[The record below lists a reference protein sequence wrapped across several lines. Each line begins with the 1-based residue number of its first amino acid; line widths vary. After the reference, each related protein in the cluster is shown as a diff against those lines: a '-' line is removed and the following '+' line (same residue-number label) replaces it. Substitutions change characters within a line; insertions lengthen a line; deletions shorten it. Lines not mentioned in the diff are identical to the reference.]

1 MFTALLIKH
10 TCNGWFCID
19 WDKDNQVGFKFILLA
34 EGEWPKAS
42 WIGEVATVLDKGI
55 SKWAK
60 VGKGSNTKSQMLYC
74 LIEYR
79 HNKSQ

>member
-55 SKWAK
+55 SK
-60 VGKGSNTKSQMLYC
+60 
-74 LIEYR
+74 
-79 HNKSQ
+79 